1 MEKMQL
7 TVPFETEHLRLD
19 FFLAKEL
26 AAIFSRTKVKQL
38 IDGGR
43 VLLNGKVIKPHTK
56 ILPGDQIE
64 LSYDKEPADLL
75 RAESIPIDVVHEDED
90 IIVVNKPAGMVVH
103 PGCGNLKG
111 TLVNALLHHT
121 NSLSTTGDP
130 VRPGIVHRLDKDTSG
145 ILVIAKNDIAHRF
158 LGNLF
163 KRHEVDRTYWVVVGG
178 VVQHEEM
185 RCTEPLGKSAMN
197 RKKVIVKHDDGKH
210 AITNFKV
217 LKRYEKATLL
227 EARPETGR
235 THQIRV
241 HLKTLGY
248 PVLGDSVYGM
258 ATPWVSRQALHAKEL
273 GFLHPKSKKKVLFT
287 SDLPPDMKSLL
298 KHLEDPS
305 H

>member
-1 MEKMQL
+1 MEKIRL
-7 TVPFETEHLRLD
+7 TVPPNVQNLRLD
-19 FFLAKEL
+19 FYLAKVL
-26 AAIFSRTKVKQL
+26 VANFSRTKLKQL
-38 IDGGR
+38 IDLGAI
-43 VLLNGKVIKPHTK
+43 VLNGKAVKPHTK
-56 ILPGDQIE
+56 IFPGDRVE
-64 LSYDKEPADLL
+64 LSYEKKAADLL
-75 RAESIPIDVVHEDED
+75 RAEFIPIDVVYEDED

-121 NSLSTTGDP
+121 NSLSSAGDL

-145 ILVIAKNDIAHRF
+145 ILVIAKNDNAHRF

-163 KRHEVDRTYWVVVGG
+163 KQHQVDRRYWVVVSG

-185 RCTEPLGKSAMN
+185 RCTDPLGKSMMN
-197 RKKVIVKHDDGKH
+197 RKKVIVKPDDGKH

-217 LKRYEKATLL
+217 LKRFNKATLL

-258 ATPWVSRQALHAKEL
+258 RSSWINRQALHAKGL
-273 GFLHPKSKKKVLFT
+273 RFLHPKTKKKVFFD
-287 SDLPPDMKSLL
+287 SELPADMKSLL
-298 KHLEDPS
+298 KHLEVS
-305 H
+305 L